1 MLKLYINSEVDID
14 KFCDGWEKLDNGC
27 YKLTDSFGEEFI
39 IINPLTREIFN
50 EGYTG
55 FISELIDTNVVT
67 VATPVEQGISNTI
80 IIPTRDYN
88 TIKFP
93 QTIDDITFYS
103 KDDFLEWVYA
113 NREIK
118 NKLLSVMLG
127 YKSRYYLKKGIRLDY
142 INQIKVELE
151 RKCDEV
157 EVYYIYGGFN
167 ETFSYNTRTREI
179 VFNNSPSFTL
189 IFFALKGYITTD
201 EDIANGRYLKF
212 PFSAELIDLENRI
225 VTFQNIEEVKEFLSN
240 SLDLND
246 QEQ

>member
-1 MLKLYINSEVDID
+1 MIKLYINSEVDID

-55 FISELIDTNVVT
+55 FISELIDTNVVI
-67 VATPVEQGISNTI
+67 PVQQSISNKT
-80 IIPTRDYN
+80 PTRNYN

-103 KDDFLEWVYA
+103 KDDFLEWVYI

-127 YKSRYYLKKGIRLDY
+127 YKSRYYLKKDICLRLGY
-142 INQIKVELE
+142 IDQIKIELNQ
-151 RKCDEV
+151 KHDEV
-157 EVYYIYGGFN
+157 EVYYIYGGIN

>member
-1 MLKLYINSEVDID
+1 MLKLYVNSEVDID

-39 IINPLTREIFN
+39 VINPLTREIFN

-55 FISELIDTNVVT
+55 FISELIDANIAV
-67 VATPVEQGISNTI
+67 VATPAQQGISNK
-80 IIPTRDYN
+80 IPTRNYN

-127 YKSRYYLKKGIRLDY
+127 YKLRYYLKKGIRLDY
-142 INQIKVELE
+142 VNQIKVELE
-151 RKCDEV
+151 QKHGEV
-157 EVYYIYGGFN
+157 EVYHIYGGFN

-179 VFNNSPSFTL
+179 VFNNFPSFTL

>member
-14 KFCDGWEKLDNGC
+14 KFCDGWEKLDDGC

-55 FISELIDTNVVT
+55 FISELIDANVAIVT
-67 VATPVEQGISNTI
+67 TPTQQGISNE
-80 IIPTRDYN
+80 IPTRNYN

-142 INQIKVELE
+142 VNQIKVEL
-151 RKCDEV
+151 KQKHGEV

>member
-1 MLKLYINSEVDID
+1 MKLFVNSDTNID
-14 KFCDGWEKLDNGC
+14 DFCSGWEKLDNGC
-27 YKLTDSFGEEFI
+27 YKLTDSFDEEFI

-55 FISELIDTNVVT
+55 FISVLIDTNIVT

-80 IIPTRDYN
+80 IIPTRDYY

-127 YKSRYYLKKGIRLDY
+127 YKSR
-142 INQIKVELE
+142 
-151 RKCDEV
+151 
-157 EVYYIYGGFN
+157 
-167 ETFSYNTRTREI
+167 
-179 VFNNSPSFTL
+179 
-189 IFFALKGYITTD
+189 
-201 EDIANGRYLKF
+201 
-212 PFSAELIDLENRI
+212 
-225 VTFQNIEEVKEFLSN
+225 
-240 SLDLND
+240 
-246 QEQ
+246 

>member
-1 MLKLYINSEVDID
+1 MLKLYINSETNID
-14 KFCDGWEKLDNGC
+14 NFCNGWEKLDSGC

-39 IINPLTREIFN
+39 IINPLTREVFN

-55 FISELIDTNVVT
+55 FISELIEANVVI
-67 VATPVEQGISNTI
+67 PVQQSISNKTPTI
-80 IIPTRDYN
+80 NYN

-93 QTIDDITFYS
+93 QTIYDITFYS

-118 NKLLSVMLG
+118 NKLLSVILG
-127 YKSRYYLKKGIRLDY
+127 YKSRYYLKKDICLHLGY
-142 INQIKVELE
+142 IDQIKIELN
-151 RKCDEV
+151 RKHDEV
-157 EVYYIYGGFN
+157 EVYYIYGEIN